1 MSKNQAKHQAPDEP
15 KLRLIA
21 LRQEGYSMPAASELV
36 GVSERT
42 GWNWWGRYR
51 EVALNEETPAM
62 MDDWVR
68 IIRRSQGMMHTVLD
82 VAEHF
87 AEIASND
94 HPGPLA
100 EIARQVAS
108 KELMK
113 HALLY
118 NIYGGTGTDKIQKG
132 TGPELHAQ
140 NITIN
145 FISQPKPDIIEG
157 EVVDEAH
164 T

>member
-1 MSKNQAKHQAPDEP
+1 MAKTQAEHHAPDEP
-15 KLRLIA
+15 KSRA
-21 LRQEGYSMPAASELV
+21 LALHAEGYSNGHIAGLV
-36 GVSERT
+36 DHSERT
-42 GWNWWGRYR
+42 VRRWVKRGR

-157 EVVDEAH
+157 EATEAH

>member
-1 MSKNQAKHQAPDEP
+1 
-15 KLRLIA
+15 
-21 LRQEGYSMPAASELV
+21 MPAATEMV

-51 EVALNEETPAM
+51 EVARNQDTPAI

-68 IIRRSQGMMHTVLD
+68 IVRRSQGVQHAVLD
-82 VAEHF
+82 VLEGYVVVAQ
-87 AEIASND
+87 ND

-113 HALLY
+113 HGLLA
-118 NIYGGTGTDKIQKG
+118 NIYAGTGSDKLQKESN
-132 TGPELHAQ
+132 PELHAQ
-140 NITIN
+140 TIQIN
-145 FISQPKPDIIEG
+145 FIVQEAPKEPDTIEG
-157 EVVDEAH
+157 EVVK
-164 T
+164 

>member
-1 MSKNQAKHQAPDEP
+1 MAKTQAEHHAPDEP
-15 KLRLIA
+15 KSRA
-21 LRQEGYSMPAASELV
+21 LALHAEGYSNGHIAGLV
-36 GVSERT
+36 DHSERT
-42 GWNWWGRYR
+42 VRRWVKRGR

-82 VAEHF
+82 VAEHY